1 MGARR
6 VLVCDGNEK
15 ALEELTGM
23 MEAYLSTGDEIMTF
37 QEPEEMLMEIKKG
50 EELPTVIFLDME
62 LGKTS
67 GLEVAG
73 KILERHHEIPI
84 IFTGNILADISRIF
98 AVNPVYFLK
107 KPICSEQLW
116 EALKKGWERAQELEN
131 KSIVLA
137 NRGILYRVKC
147 GSIHYAESSKRVIT
161 LMGDREKW
169 TVYMKM
175 DELEKLLPEN
185 FLRCHK
191 SYMVNM
197 NQIASFAA
205 EGIILESGRK
215 IPVSRAKYQE
225 ARKRFWEYFNELSPK
240 EQRNEE
246 EEDNT
251 SEDNRING

>member
-107 KPICSEQLW
+107 S
-116 EALKKGWERAQELEN
+116 A
-131 KSIVLA
+131 
-137 NRGILYRVKC
+137 VK
-147 GSIHYAESSKRVIT
+147 
-161 LMGDREKW
+161 
-169 TVYMKM
+169 
-175 DELEKLLPEN
+175 
-185 FLRCHK
+185 
-191 SYMVNM
+191 
-197 NQIASFAA
+197 
-205 EGIILESGRK
+205 
-215 IPVSRAKYQE
+215 
-225 ARKRFWEYFNELSPK
+225 
-240 EQRNEE
+240 
-246 EEDNT
+246 
-251 SEDNRING
+251 

>member
-1 MGARR
+1 
-6 VLVCDGNEK
+6 
-15 ALEELTGM
+15 
-23 MEAYLSTGDEIMTF
+23 
-37 QEPEEMLMEIKKG
+37 
-50 EELPTVIFLDME
+50 ME

-161 LMGDREKW
+161 RRPESDFGNILMSFPQKNRE
-169 TVYMKM
+169 MK
-175 DELEKLLPEN
+175 
-185 FLRCHK
+185 R
-191 SYMVNM
+191 
-197 NQIASFAA
+197 
-205 EGIILESGRK
+205 
-215 IPVSRAKYQE
+215 
-225 ARKRFWEYFNELSPK
+225 RKRIPARTIE
-240 EQRNEE
+240 
-246 EEDNT
+246 
-251 SEDNRING
+251 